1 MAPVNITNWHHAEV
15 EVDSILIRESIAPS
29 QNKLHGTE
37 RTIQRDYLSQFFIQ
51 RHLQL
56 IEIFSE

>member
-1 MAPVNITNWHHAEV
+1 MAPVNIINWHHAEV

-37 RTIQRDYLSQFFIQ
+37 RTINVTILRN
-51 RHLQL
+51 
-56 IEIFSE
+56 FSSEDICS